1 MHVARGQHVE
11 CAFLCQFWWKGDSQS
26 GRHKGIKAA
35 AKLLRETTRQLSMQ
49 NWKSKSRNRGRRRR
63 WRWRWGWRSR
73 AREEGAEVI
82 LSNCCSTG
90 SAIVVLDFCSI
101 KTLLLLYSSVND
113 GLPDRL
119 PDWLTDR
126 LTDWLRQR
134 HNITASGDSKSKL
147 RFVKADPGW
156 KKRFVSPVSGP
167 VLIFW

>member
-49 NWKSKSRNRGRRRR
+49 NWKTRSRRRGGGS
-63 WRWRWGWRSR
+63 W
-73 AREEGAEVI
+73 EV
-82 LSNCCSTG
+82 LW
-90 SAIVVLDFCSI
+90 AIVVRLALQLLDWTFVQLKRYYCCI
-101 KTLLLLYSSVND
+101 AQWMTD
-113 GLPDRL
+113 CQTDCQTARL
-119 PDWLTDR
+119 MDWLTDR

-134 HNITASGDSKSKL
+134 HNNITASGDSKSKL

>member
-49 NWKSKSRNRGRRRR
+49 NWKTRSRRRR
-63 WRWRWGWRSR
+63 WRWRSR
-73 AREEGAEVI
+73 ARWELRGT

-90 SAIVVLDFCSI
+90 SAIVGLDFCSI

-119 PDWLTDR
+119 PDWWTDWQTDW
-126 LTDWLRQR
+126 LTDWGSDTTTSQR
-134 HNITASGDSKSKL
+134 VGTQSLSCVL
-147 RFVKADPGW
+147 W
-156 KKRFVSPVSGP
+156 KPILAGRN
-167 VLIFW
+167 VL

>member
-49 NWKSKSRNRGRRRR
+49 NWKSRSRSRSRR
-63 WRWRWGWRSR
+63 WRWRWRSR
-73 AREEGAEVI
+73 ARWELRGS

-90 SAIVVLDFCSI
+90 SAIVGLDFCSI

-119 PDWLTDR
+119 PDCQTDGLIDRQIDWLTEAATQQHHSEWG
-126 LTDWLRQR
+126 L
-134 HNITASGDSKSKL
+134 K
-147 RFVKADPGW
+147 V
-156 KKRFVSPVSGP
+156 
-167 VLIFW
+167 